1 MLIYELIGKAMAEV
15 GAIGKDSYNQQ
26 QKFRYRGVDAVMN
39 ALNPVLQKY
48 GLFVTPEV
56 LSQVREE
63 RQTSNGG
70 RLLYSIL
77 TMKYTMFAPDGS
89 SVSSVVIGEGMDSG
103 DKASNKA
110 MSVAFKYAMFQLFCI
125 PTEEFIDPDSET
137 PPPNKPTQE
146 PAHVTVSEPQQQK
159 INTAY
164 GSRPEIMEDPK
175 AKYLKQLK
183 QNALF
188 AYGNK
193 SEEKLNEMLQAH
205 GVTMETMTGAA
216 FKAINKQI
224 YADIAANNKKEG
236 AA

>member
-1 MLIYELIGKAMAEV
+1 MLIYELIGKAMAEI
-15 GAIGKDSYNQQ
+15 GAIGKDSYNSQ
-26 QKFRYRGVDAVMN
+26 QKFKYRGVDAVMN

-63 RQTSNGG
+63 RQTNNGG

-89 SVSSVVIGEGMDSG
+89 NVSSVVIGEGMDSG

-137 PPPNKPTQE
+137 PPPSKPTQP
-146 PAHVTVSEPQQQK
+146 PAHVNASEPQQQK
-159 INTAY
+159 INTTY
-164 GSRPEIMEDPK
+164 GSQPEAQEDPK
-175 AKYLKQLK
+175 AKYLKTLK

-193 SEEKLNEMLQAH
+193 SEEKLNEMLQAQ
-205 GVTMETMTGAA
+205 GVTMETMTGVA

-236 AA
+236 E

>member
-1 MLIYELIGKAMAEV
+1 MLIYELIGKAMAEI
-15 GAIGKDSYNQQ
+15 GAIGKDSYNSQQ
-26 QKFRYRGVDAVMN
+26 QFKYRGVDAVMN

-63 RQTSNGG
+63 RQTNNGG

-89 SVSSVVIGEGMDSG
+89 NVSSVVIGEGMDSG

-137 PPPNKPTQE
+137 PPPSKPTQP
-146 PAHVTVSEPQQQK
+146 PAHVSTSEPQQQK
-159 INTAY
+159 INTTY
-164 GSRPEIMEDPK
+164 GSQPETQEDRK
-175 AKYLKQLK
+175 AKYLKTLK

-193 SEEKLNEMLQAH
+193 SEEKLNEMLQAQ

-224 YADIAANNKKEG
+224 YADIASSKKEG